1 MKCGYLQFKPE
12 LCNADANIAKILEMT
27 GSHKKEFDLLVMP
40 ELANSGYLFTSMDK
54 AISASEE
61 IPHGKFCQTLIK
73 IAQDNNAYI
82 VSGLSER
89 AGDKLFNSSI
99 LVGPNGEVN
108 TYRKTHLFHEEKL
121 WFQPGDSGLNVFEIS
136 GGFGKVKVGMMICF
150 DWIFPEAARTLALKG
165 AQIIAHP
172 SNLVLEY
179 CQRAMFTRAI
189 ENHVFTI
196 TANRIGTEVNKKTH
210 KELFFTGQS
219 VIVDPKGNY
228 LAEGSKDTEEIVIVE
243 IDPNA
248 ALNKDITGMNN
259 ILKDRR
265 TEFYS

>member
-1 MKCGYLQFKPE
+1 MKIGYLQFKPE
-12 LCNADANIAKILEMT
+12 FCNAEANITKIKRLADNE
-27 GSHKKEFDLLVMP
+27 KNDFDLLVMP
-40 ELANSGYLFTSMDK
+40 ELANSGYLFSTFQE
-54 AISASEE
+54 AQSASEE
-61 IPHGKFCQTLIK
+61 IPNGEFCHALTG
-73 IAQDNNAYI
+73 IAQNRNAYI
-82 VSGLSER
+82 VSGLSEKS
-89 AGDKLFNSSI
+89 GNQLYNSSV
-99 LVGPNGEVN
+99 LVSPKGEIN

-121 WFQPGDSGLNVFEIS
+121 WYSPGDSGLNVFEIS
-136 GGFGKVKVGMMICF
+136 GKFGNVKVGMMICF

-179 CQRAMFTRAI
+179 CQRAMFTRAV
-189 ENHVFTI
+189 ENRVFTI
-196 TANRIGTEVNKKTH
+196 TANRIGTETNADKG
-210 KELFFTGQS
+210 KELYFTGHS

-228 LAEGSKDTEEIVIVE
+228 LAEGSIDKEEIKIVE

-248 ALNKDITGMNN
+248 AIDKEITGMNN